1 MFSSVSAIGETRDWS
16 RIRFGGGAQGYRVGD
31 RVGNRVGDRDGNRD
45 GDRVGDHV
53 GNRVG
58 RSWRVAILGEIS
70 SSYKSKGDRFGSRP
84 SGTQTKQE
92 DGENGIVLA
101 ATRDH

>member
-16 RIRFGGGAQGYRVGD
+16 RIRFGGGAQATA
-31 RVGNRVGDRDGNRD
+31 
-45 GDRVGDHV
+45 
-53 GNRVG
+53 
-58 RSWRVAILGEIS
+58 SATASETASATASAEAILGEIS
-70 SSYKSKGDRFGSRP
+70 SSYKSKGDSFGSRP